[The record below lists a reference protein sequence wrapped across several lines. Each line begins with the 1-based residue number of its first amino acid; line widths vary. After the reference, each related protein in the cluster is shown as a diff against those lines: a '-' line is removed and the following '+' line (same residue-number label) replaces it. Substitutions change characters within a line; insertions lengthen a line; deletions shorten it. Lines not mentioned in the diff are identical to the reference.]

1 MINKMIVQQKIRE
14 IEENLEL
21 IQESLPQESEEFRQ
35 LGLVKDGI
43 YKRLEFSI
51 QNIVDI
57 FSMIHSDL
65 RIGVPKDIDSIF
77 EGLRKKK
84 ALPLAIITLAQEMKG
99 LRNILIH
106 RYGEI
111 NDDLIFELLTE
122 QIDDFSKIIK
132 ALDNYLSKKKAS

>member
-1 MINKMIVQQKIRE
+1 MINKKIVQQKIRE

-21 IQESLPQESEEFRQ
+21 IQESLPRESEEFRR

-65 RIGVPKDIDSIF
+65 RIGVPQDIDSIF
-77 EGLRKKK
+77 EGLQKKK
-84 ALPLAIITLAQEMKG
+84 ALPLATIALAQEMKG

-111 NDDLIFELLTE
+111 NDDLVFELLTE
-122 QIDDFSKIIK
+122 RIDDFAKIIQ
-132 ALDNYLSKKKAS
+132 AIESYLSQK